1 MLGFEPPSREN
12 IGLAVQ
18 RLILSAMALLDS
30 VTICVIKM
38 VSSFKVKNNVKLQR
52 IYFYPMDI
60 FLIIFI

>member
-18 RLILSAMALLDS
+18 RLILSAMAS
-30 VTICVIKM
+30 CVIKL

>member
-30 VTICVIKM
+30 VW
-38 VSSFKVKNNVKLQR
+38 
-52 IYFYPMDI
+52 
-60 FLIIFI
+60 